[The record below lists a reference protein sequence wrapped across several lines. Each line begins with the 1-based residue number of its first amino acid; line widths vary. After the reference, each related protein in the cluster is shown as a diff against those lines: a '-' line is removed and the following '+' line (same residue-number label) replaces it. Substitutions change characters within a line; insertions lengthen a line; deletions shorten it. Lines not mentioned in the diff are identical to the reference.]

1 MSDKTRQR
9 AAAQAIAD
17 QDRRR
22 LNTFHEAQA
31 RDALTAADAHDAAN
45 GVHRV
50 SVEQIQ
56 NLARRLMDAD
66 IMESLEVLDTLAKGD
81 LAPLAAAV
89 KEEQ

>member
-1 MSDKTRQR
+1 MSQERTK
-9 AAAQAIAD
+9 AAARAIAE

-31 RDALTAADAHDAAN
+31 RDALAAADAHDMAK

-50 SVEQIQ
+50 SVGQIQ

-66 IMESLEVLDTLAKGD
+66 IMESLEVLDALAKGD
-81 LAPLAAAV
+81 LAPLDAAV